1 MASACRY
8 RLINLDSYEVSL
20 LGREEGGSS
29 EGEEQASLARAI
41 LSNNPNDDK
50 QSPLNLVGTDQR
62 FVRCVC
68 AGLQ

>member
-1 MASACRY
+1 M
-8 RLINLDSYEVSL
+8 SL
-20 LGREEGGSS
+20 LGREEGGGS

-68 AGLQ
+68 AGL